1 MSNITATT
9 DAAANVTTTYSL
21 TVGDAA
27 QSQLAA
33 GGDQD
38 WYRIDLLAGQTDTFG
53 LEVVELLSLIL
64 FAPLRRDGDANR
76 IR

>member
-1 MSNITATT
+1 MSNITETT

-27 QSQLAA
+27 QGQLAA

-38 WYRIDLLAGQTDTFG
+38 WYRIDLLAGQTYTH
-53 LEVVELLSLIL
+53 L
-64 FAPLRRDGDANR
+64 N
-76 IR
+76 